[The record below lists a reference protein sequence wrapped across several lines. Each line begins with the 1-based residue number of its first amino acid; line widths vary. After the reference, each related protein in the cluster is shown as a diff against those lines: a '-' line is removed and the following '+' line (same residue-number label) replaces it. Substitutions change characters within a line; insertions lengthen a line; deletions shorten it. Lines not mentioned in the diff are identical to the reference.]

1 MSTLILILSCAGL
14 VTFAGLM
21 ALMWFDQL
29 CDKEIEK
36 NEHNL
41 KKNDKS

>member
-14 VTFAGLM
+14 VTFVGLM

-29 CDKEIEK
+29 ADKEIEK
-36 NEHNL
+36 QEKENNEKHR
-41 KKNDKS
+41 

>member
-29 CDKEIEK
+29 ADKEIEK
-36 NEHNL
+36 QEKENNEKHR
-41 KKNDKS
+41 

>member
-1 MSTLILILSCAGL
+1 MSTLILILLCAGL

-29 CDKEIEK
+29 ADKEIEK
-36 NEHNL
+36 RNKDNEKH
-41 KKNDKS
+41 S

>member
-1 MSTLILILSCAGL
+1 MSTLILILSCAVL

-29 CDKEIEK
+29 ADKEIEK
-36 NEHNL
+36 QEKENNEKHR
-41 KKNDKS
+41 

>member
-29 CDKEIEK
+29 ADKEIEK
-36 NEHNL
+36 RDKDNEKH
-41 KKNDKS
+41 S